1 MASVGRF
8 VTLVLTLVLIAAA
21 CGGDEASTA
30 STSVDASTVTTTATS
45 ASAPATTMASTTTVA
60 ADAATETAAPTTVA
74 TATTVAALEA
84 IEITSF
90 DYEYR
95 GVPAIVEAGSP
106 LELINGSA
114 DEYHTMIVIR
124 LDSTDERTLADFAM
138 LDVVDFID
146 AEGTARF
153 GTTEVI
159 IGAEYGEDAVVYNRS
174 NRPVDPG
181 RYLILCIIG
190 VGTDPAEALAQ
201 MSIGR
206 PTAADL
212 EDQVPHYRAGE
223 IAEFVITG

>member
-8 VTLVLTLVLIAAA
+8 VMLVLALVLIGTA
-21 CGGDEASTA
+21 CGGDVASTA
-30 STSVDASTVTTTATS
+30 STSVDAATVTATATS
-45 ASAPATTMASTTTVA
+45 ASTTTMASTTTVT
-60 ADAATETAAPTTVA
+60 ADTAPETAAPTTVA

-95 GVPAIVEAGSP
+95 GVPAIVESGSP
-106 LELINGSA
+106 LEHINESS
-114 DEYHTMIVIR
+114 DEYHMMFVIR

-138 LDVVDFID
+138 LDVVDITD

-159 IGAEYGEDAVVYNRS
+159 IGAEYGEDAVVYSRS
-174 NRPVDPG
+174 NRPVEPG

-190 VGTDPAEALAQ
+190 VGTDPAEAAAQ

-212 EDQVPHYRAGE
+212 EDQVPHYRVGE

>member
-8 VTLVLTLVLIAAA
+8 VTLVLTLVLIVSA
-21 CGGDEASTA
+21 CGGDEASTT
-30 STSVDASTVTTTATS
+30 STSVDAATVTTTAT
-45 ASAPATTMASTTTVA
+45 SAPATTMASTTTVT
-60 ADAATETAAPTTVA
+60 ADTAPETAAPTTVA

-106 LELINGSA
+106 LELINGSSE
-114 DEYHTMIVIR
+114 EYHTMFVIR

-138 LDVVDFID
+138 LDIVDFID

-153 GTTEVI
+153 GTTQAI
-159 IGAEYGEDAVVYNRS
+159 IGAEYGEDAVVYGGS
-174 NRPVDPG
+174 NRPVEPG
-181 RYLILCIIG
+181 RYLILCFTG
-190 VGTDPAEALAQ
+190 VGTDPAEAAAQ

-212 EDQVPHYRAGE
+212 EDEVPHYRAGE